1 MRADKLHSIESN
13 RDPAI
18 DVLRIVP
25 SDRRLTLEL
34 AARRN
39 RGRAS
44 WVFAL
49 AFVFTSVALLFR
61 RFGQIAR
68 ARTPA
73 SLADVQTAIDAGNHA
88 YLAALEAGDAR
99 GYASVFT
106 QDAVSMPARG
116 RLVRG
121 RATIEASIA
130 DAFKSMRFTNGS
142 LTSSQTHLDGDT
154 AYEIGDYAFDV
165 ATDGASQH
173 LTGRYLVVWRREGAA
188 WKIAVD
194 SSQPNAPEPVS

>member
-1 MRADKLHSIESN
+1 MRVDNLHSIEGN

-25 SDRRLTLEL
+25 SDRRVTLEL

-39 RGRAS
+39 RGRAN

-73 SLADVQTAIDAGNHA
+73 SLDEVQAAIDAGNRT

-99 GYASVFT
+99 AYASVFT

-130 DAFKSMRFTNGS
+130 DAFKTMRFTNGS
-142 LTSSQTHLDGDT
+142 LTSS
-154 AYEIGDYAFDV
+154 
-165 ATDGASQH
+165 
-173 LTGRYLVVWRREGAA
+173 
-188 WKIAVD
+188 
-194 SSQPNAPEPVS
+194 

>member
-1 MRADKLHSIESN
+1 MRADSLHSIEVN
-13 RDPAI
+13 RDAGV
-18 DVLRIVP
+18 DVLHIVP
-25 SDRRLTLEL
+25 TDRRVTME
-34 AARRN
+34 AVAKRN

-61 RFGQIAR
+61 RFGNIAR
-68 ARTPA
+68 GRTPA
-73 SLADVQTAIDAGNHA
+73 SLADVEAAIEAGNRT

-99 GYASVFT
+99 AYASVFT
-106 QDAVSMPARG
+106 QNAVSMPARG

-130 DAFKSMRFTNGS
+130 DAFKTMRFTNGS
-142 LTSSQTHLDGDT
+142 LTSSQTSVDGDT

-165 ATDGASQH
+165 ATDGALQH
-173 LTGRYLVVWRREGAA
+173 LTGRYLVVWRREGAH

-194 SSQPNAPEPVS
+194 SSQPDVPRAVS